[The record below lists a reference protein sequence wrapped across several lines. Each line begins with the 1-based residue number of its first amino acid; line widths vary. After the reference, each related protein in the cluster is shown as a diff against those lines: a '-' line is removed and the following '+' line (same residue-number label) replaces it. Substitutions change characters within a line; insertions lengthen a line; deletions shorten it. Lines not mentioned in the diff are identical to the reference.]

1 MISSTYP
8 EEKEELWWVVVGEKK
23 SNRVLTTKRM
33 VVKGINEIVLEFE
46 RI

>member
-1 MISSTYP
+1 MSGKYP

-33 VVKGINEIVLEFE
+33 SVKGRSEIVL
-46 RI
+46 